1 MFQQMDVEVE
11 KCFNGDEPQV
21 TGVAWLCSVTVQVVV
36 EYGHDGTYVDRVG
49 VEVGVVGDG
58 VVGGGVHRHL

>member
-1 MFQQMDVEVE
+1 MDVEVE

-58 VVGGGVHRHL
+58 VVGGGIVHL